1 MQHRFNLSRFVIAL
15 VMAGLMLTT
24 GQQLAGASKSPSA
37 PRMIPDNFSALA
49 EQVGPAVVNI
59 QVAKTA
65 GETGMRPQFR
75 GNPFGDERFKEF
87 FGGQQQPERKQGGLG
102 TGFII
107 DKTGLIITNN
117 HVVEDADTIKVKLK
131 DEREFDAKVVGRDPQ
146 TDLALIKV
154 DAKGELPVAR
164 LGRSAELKVGEWVL
178 AVGSPF
184 GLEQTVTAG
193 IVSAKG
199 RAIGSGPYDDFI
211 QTDASIN
218 PGNSGG
224 PLVNLNGEVVGI
236 NTAIIAQGQ
245 GIGFAIPID
254 MATKIVAQLKDNG
267 EVTRGWLGV
276 NIQDLKGELADY
288 YGAKGGEGVLVT
300 EVVPGNPA
308 EKAGIQAKDIITAV
322 DGEKVRTSRELTA
335 KAATLP
341 VGETTKITVVR
352 DGKERTVDVKVA
364 KRPVTVADAGKP
376 PVEKE
381 GEYGLQVTD
390 LTPEMARRLKTNREA
405 GVVVVGVRPD
415 SKAAKAGLQQGDLIL
430 EVDRQN
436 VSSTGE
442 LKQLLAR
449 HTGGDGI
456 ALLVQR
462 ANAGMMVLKMA

>member
-1 MQHRFNLSRFVIAL
+1 MQRRFNLSRFVIAL

-24 GQQLAGASKSPSA
+24 GQQMAGASKPPSA

-308 EKAGIQAKDIITAV
+308 EKAGIKAKDIITAV

-442 LKQLLAR
+442 LKQLLAK

-462 ANAGMMVLKMA
+462 ANAGMIVLKMA

>member
-1 MQHRFNLSRFVIAL
+1 MQRRFNLSRFVIAL

-59 QVAKTA
+59 QVEKTA
-65 GETGMRPQFR
+65 GETGMRSQFR

-211 QTDASIN
+211 QTDAS
-218 PGNSGG
+218 
-224 PLVNLNGEVVGI
+224 
-236 NTAIIAQGQ
+236 
-245 GIGFAIPID
+245 
-254 MATKIVAQLKDNG
+254 
-267 EVTRGWLGV
+267 
-276 NIQDLKGELADY
+276 
-288 YGAKGGEGVLVT
+288 
-300 EVVPGNPA
+300 
-308 EKAGIQAKDIITAV
+308 
-322 DGEKVRTSRELTA
+322 
-335 KAATLP
+335 
-341 VGETTKITVVR
+341 
-352 DGKERTVDVKVA
+352 
-364 KRPVTVADAGKP
+364 
-376 PVEKE
+376 
-381 GEYGLQVTD
+381 
-390 LTPEMARRLKTNREA
+390 
-405 GVVVVGVRPD
+405 
-415 SKAAKAGLQQGDLIL
+415 
-430 EVDRQN
+430 
-436 VSSTGE
+436 
-442 LKQLLAR
+442 
-449 HTGGDGI
+449 
-456 ALLVQR
+456 
-462 ANAGMMVLKMA
+462 MV